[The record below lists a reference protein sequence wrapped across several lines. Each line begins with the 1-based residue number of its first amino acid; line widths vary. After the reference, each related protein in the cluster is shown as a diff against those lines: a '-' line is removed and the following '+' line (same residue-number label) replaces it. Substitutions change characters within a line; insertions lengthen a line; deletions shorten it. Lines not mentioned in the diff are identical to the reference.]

1 MDLDIVAYKL
11 KDDLWAFD
19 YDPNGTIEELQVFL
33 NLKGYLQE
41 PKIPRS

>member
-19 YDPNGTIEELQVFL
+19 YEPNGTIEELIEKVKEIL
-33 NLKGYLQE
+33 IKEN
-41 PKIPRS
+41 II